1 MYSIEPLK
9 SDRDGIKKTPAQKA
23 FIMPSPGT
31 MCVIGSTGSGKTTIV
46 GTLLKKSTMLKNYF
60 DKIYIFCLSPCT
72 TLIDNVPQ
80 IDEDNVFTEDNPDKL
95 AELYETQKRALK
107 TIGFKRCPHILFI
120 LDDIVQSRDFMK
132 SQILTDIFFGG
143 THSKVSL
150 WLLSQ
155 NYMSIP
161 RRLRMNCHNLILCHG
176 VNSTEIDRFAEEWQS
191 AYLKRKEFTALVE
204 YCLDKQYSFLF
215 LNATN
220 PNKKKMY
227 RCGFEH
233 ILAIP

>member
-9 SDRDGIKKTPAQKA
+9 SDRDSIKKTPAQKQ
-23 FIMPSPGT
+23 FIMPAPGT
-31 MCVIGSTGSGKTTIV
+31 MCIVGSTGSGKTTIV
-46 GTLLKKSTMLKNYF
+46 GSLLKKPTMLKNYF

-80 IDEDNVFTEDNPDKL
+80 IDESK
-95 AELYETQKRALK
+95 
-107 TIGFKRCPHILFI
+107 
-120 LDDIVQSRDFMK
+120 DFMNSK
-132 SQILTDIFFGG
+132 ILTDIFFGG

-176 VNSTEIDRFAEEWQS
+176 VNSTEIERFSNEWQS
-191 AYLKRKEFTALVE
+191 AYLKRKEFTELVE

-227 RCGFEH
+227 RCGFEN

>member
-9 SDRDGIKKTPAQKA
+9 SDRDSIKKTPAQK
-23 FIMPSPGT
+23 
-31 MCVIGSTGSGKTTIV
+31 
-46 GTLLKKSTMLKNYF
+46 
-60 DKIYIFCLSPCT
+60 
-72 TLIDNVPQ
+72 Q
-80 IDEDNVFTEDNPDKL
+80 FTEDSPDKL
-95 AELYETQKRALK
+95 TELYETQKRALK
-107 TIGFKRCPHILFI
+107 KIGFKRCPHILFI
-120 LDDIVQSRDFMK
+120 LDDIVQSKDFMNSK
-132 SQILTDIFFGG
+132 ILTDIFFGG

-176 VNSTEIDRFAEEWQS
+176 VNSTEIERFSNEWQS
-191 AYLKRKEFTALVE
+191 AYLKRKEFTELVE

-227 RCGFEH
+227 RCGFEN